1 MRQREQGHAPTNAAP
16 VVQAETGRPTLIRL
30 TTIIGYGSPG
40 MQGTPGVH
48 GAALGADEGQATR
61 DALEW
66 KYGEFEIPDEVRPR
80 SVSLAGLAVA
90 AHRHVRCVPVLIYAV
105 TGKTCEAC
113 VRRLVSH

>member
-1 MRQREQGHAPTNAAP
+1 MTTYAPAAL
-16 VVQAETGRPTLIRL
+16 QAETGRPTLIRL

-80 SVSLAGLAVA
+80 PVS
-90 AHRHVRCVPVLIYAV
+90 
-105 TGKTCEAC
+105 KTA
-113 VRRLVSH
+113 LL